1 MAQETA
7 GTIGIP
13 VLKNELLPYLTDY
26 AKRSERAELYKQKA
40 QQRAAE
46 LAAKKASEMEKYV
59 PPALENAEGGYWNP
73 WINKQM
79 KVEVDAAKERI
90 KTARNPAEAAA
101 AAEDFN
107 RRYKAY
113 NYSGNQETQ
122 RQKQNIESLRQSGYN
137 VDENALAQ
145 YYGEQAE
152 ANPNF
157 AGTNHIVNF
166 KEWVKSKPE
175 RYISPA
181 TIGTNLLKQYQPVS
195 VGIRT
200 REGKDESFTYNPL
213 FEPERVKDQ
222 LTGANIFR
230 AEKPNLIKFEEALK
244 ANDNLREAAEAYIKP
259 IAERV
264 KDSNPGMSSTEAYT
278 IGLGEFLNSALPQG
292 RAKET
297 YDYSEVR
304 PKKGGAG
311 GNDEDA
317 FTMDISTQAGPG
329 KHRFNV
335 QSLKIVKDK
344 DTGVNKIEPESQ
356 AQYGT
361 VGSKDDVKY
370 PFSTEYNHPGNREVR
385 ILQAEDSDLGDY
397 AERLPDG
404 GYLLKP
410 GFKYS
415 SPTERTLYFA
425 DKDLY
430 FGGNEKGPFAGKNW
444 TRINKG
450 DEVPPQTAMALIKN
464 AKREKRAS
472 GVVTQ
477 KGFEITANISNGPS
491 LNVFVPENTAGE
503 IRKHIQMEQQKKRRK
518 RGPET
523 EVSQLGGQEVEL
535 IK

>member
-40 QQRAAE
+40 EQRAAE

-79 KVEVDAAKERI
+79 KVEVEAAKERI

-152 ANPNF
+152 TNPNF

-181 TIGTNLLKQYQPVS
+181 AIGTNLLKQYQPVF
-195 VGIRT
+195 VGIKT

-222 LTGANIFR
+222 LTGR
-230 AEKPNLIKFEEALK
+230 
-244 ANDNLREAAEAYIKP
+244 RSHP
-259 IAERV
+259 I
-264 KDSNPGMSSTEAYT
+264 
-278 IGLGEFLNSALPQG
+278 
-292 RAKET
+292 
-297 YDYSEVR
+297 
-304 PKKGGAG
+304 
-311 GNDEDA
+311 
-317 FTMDISTQAGPG
+317 
-329 KHRFNV
+329 
-335 QSLKIVKDK
+335 
-344 DTGVNKIEPESQ
+344 
-356 AQYGT
+356 
-361 VGSKDDVKY
+361 
-370 PFSTEYNHPGNREVR
+370 
-385 ILQAEDSDLGDY
+385 
-397 AERLPDG
+397 
-404 GYLLKP
+404 
-410 GFKYS
+410 
-415 SPTERTLYFA
+415 
-425 DKDLY
+425 
-430 FGGNEKGPFAGKNW
+430 
-444 TRINKG
+444 
-450 DEVPPQTAMALIKN
+450 
-464 AKREKRAS
+464 
-472 GVVTQ
+472 
-477 KGFEITANISNGPS
+477 
-491 LNVFVPENTAGE
+491 
-503 IRKHIQMEQQKKRRK
+503 
-518 RGPET
+518 
-523 EVSQLGGQEVEL
+523 
-535 IK
+535 